1 MGLQEIR
8 KNEETSRAGTKWTE
22 EEDKQLLKSIT
33 DNKSYEEIALEHK
46 RTIIGIKSR
55 VIKEI
60 LYNKYKNENRDINE
74 LIKEYNLDMDIVY
87 RYINNYEKKQE
98 IKKISLEDKI
108 KILEN
113 KIDNIMSILSGW
125 KCNI

>member
-8 KNEETSRAGTKWTE
+8 KNKETSRAGNKWTE
-22 EEDKQLLKSIT
+22 EEDKQLLKLLSE
-33 DNKSYEEIALEHK
+33 NKSYEEIALEHK
-46 RTIIGIKSR
+46 RTIVAIKSR

-60 LYNKYKNENRDINE
+60 LYNKYKNENKDINE
-74 LIKEYNLDMDIVY
+74 LIKEYKLDIDIVN

-98 IKKISLEDKI
+98 IKKISLEDRI
-108 KILEN
+108 RILEN
-113 KIDNIMSILSGW
+113 KMDNIIKILSGG